1 MNIDI
6 HLNSPLK
13 AKLSHE
19 IFDFIGGGMFSG
31 NTGGRGFGH
40 FQTGMIR
47 ESREITLKNA
57 RRKIEALAQQLS
69 LRRDRIDMAFH
80 FFKLALNKHLTRGR
94 KSTHVIAA
102 CVYITC
108 RTESTPHMLIDFS
121 DILQIDVYELGRT
134 YLRLSQALCINIPA
148 MDPCLYVMR
157 FAHRLELGDK
167 THEVSMT
174 ALRLVSRMKKDWIHF
189 GRRPS
194 GLCGAAL
201 LIAARMHGYNRSV
214 YDVIKVV
221 KVHESTLRK
230 RLNEFGETPT
240 SQLTLEEFNNIDLD
254 AMTEEQDPPSFKAAR
269 KRDRERLL
277 RLEQES
283 DIDKEIDDLESKIED
298 ALDDMRQKMH
308 KKGRLAKHF
317 KDMAT
322 TRKEERLQQKMM
334 ADEESVQAEEFI
346 TADTLETIDA
356 IVNDRSNEIDAM
368 LMPPPGITKKQVN
381 STPAGLGLRDSI
393 QDYLVAAEKPPSQE
407 ETSKAPKEKEN
418 DEDGELDLT
427 DIDDAEIDGY
437 IMTDKEIEFKTKMWM
452 RVNAEYLKEQEE
464 KAERERKEQEEAE
477 KEGRE
482 IKKKP
487 KKTKKKQTKSEQHA
501 GHQTAIE
508 AIEKIVAEKKISTK
522 INYDVLRSLSSGPSS
537 TPASPAPNVI
547 SSQEPA
553 SPAGSESGI
562 FGSSAMNPNPS
573 PNSVFSSSLNTPV
586 KRLSSF
592 RKERDLTL
600 KRPNQSPL
608 SPVKSIKA
616 SPFSPPGKRVRL
628 SSNNSDISSNP
639 GTPATPEKPVIIES
653 GPVSVEP
660 VSEADDYEDD
670 DHEPEDELLSA
681 KELLSRHTGEVYD
694 DDEEDYYNY

>member
-1 MNIDI
+1 
-6 HLNSPLK
+6 
-13 AKLSHE
+13 
-19 IFDFIGGGMFSG
+19 MFSG

-317 KDMAT
+317 KDMAAN
-322 TRKEERLQQKMM
+322 RKEERLQQKMM
-334 ADEESVQAEEFI
+334 PDEESVQAEEFI

-407 ETSKAPKEKEN
+407 ETSKTTKEKET

>member
-1 MNIDI
+1 
-6 HLNSPLK
+6 
-13 AKLSHE
+13 
-19 IFDFIGGGMFSG
+19 MFSG

-407 ETSKAPKEKEN
+407 ETSKTTKEKET

-628 SSNNSDISSNP
+628 SSNSSDISSNP

-670 DHEPEDELLSA
+670 DHEPDDELLSA